1 MILVRIAL
9 ILLLWASI
17 SDVSGQMRSGFGEI
31 LRTIVTD
38 QKRPRIGERL
48 YKFFLTKILAS
59 YFH

>member
-9 ILLLWASI
+9 ILLLWTSI
-17 SDVSGQMRSGFGEI
+17 SDVSGQMRSGFGEM

-48 YKFFLTKILAS
+48 YNFS
-59 YFH
+59 

>member
-1 MILVRIAL
+1 MILVRIAV
-9 ILLLWASI
+9 ILLLWTSI
-17 SDVSGQMRSGFGEI
+17 SDVSGLMRSGFGEM

-48 YKFFLTKILAS
+48 YNFFLTKILAF